1 MMSDRLAGDSSWI
14 AGQLPEVKMVV
25 LGIAGAVL
33 WVILLVSYVV
43 FAARAAGEIMSE
55 DED

>member
-1 MMSDRLAGDSSWI
+1 MSDRLAGDSSWI
-14 AGQLPEVKMVV
+14 AGQLQEAKMVV

-43 FAARAAGEIMSE
+43 FVAHAAGEIMSG

>member
-1 MMSDRLAGDSSWI
+1 MSDRVAGDSSWI
-14 AGQLPEVKMVV
+14 AGQLQERKMVV

-33 WVILLVSYVV
+33 WVILLVSYGV